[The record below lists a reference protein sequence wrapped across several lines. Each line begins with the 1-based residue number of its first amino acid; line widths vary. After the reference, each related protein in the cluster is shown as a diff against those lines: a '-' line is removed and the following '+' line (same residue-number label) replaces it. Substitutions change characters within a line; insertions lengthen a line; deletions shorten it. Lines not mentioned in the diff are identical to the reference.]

1 LNLMIDKLID
11 RPVSAHRPRRP
22 LELADPLTAEL
33 TAVRSRGAERWRV
46 LRHLLAWADVGA
58 AAVAG
63 LIALPLAGLSS
74 ELSLAFLAFVTIGWV
89 LIAFVSNL
97 YGAEDLRSWA
107 SGVQEVPRTML
118 AGLIL
123 SWPLYGAGALL
134 GSQHAVLSAAVAA
147 LGTAL
152 LSPLARAGAR
162 AYVHKREPLQQRC
175 LIVGSGIVAG
185 QLVDRLQTQRQ
196 FGLVPFGFV
205 DDEVHTQGNL
215 DLPLLGGL
223 DDLEDILRVHQVDRV
238 LIAFS
243 RASHQHLLKAI
254 RACRDRRV
262 AVDVV
267 PRLFEFLDGAR
278 ALDQVG
284 GLPLLSIG
292 APRLTRSSRLAK
304 RALDASISGIA
315 LMMLSPLFLAI
326 AIAIRLESRGPV
338 FFRQVR
344 AGRGGT
350 PFKVFK
356 FRSMYEDAEARK
368 AELEAVN
375 DADDGVMFKIHHDP
389 RITRTGRIIR
399 RYSLDELPQLI
410 NVVRGEMSLVGP
422 RPLILPETAALAE
435 TWHQR
440 RLDLRPGL
448 TGPWQVS
455 GRSDIPF
462 QDMVRFD
469 YQYVAGWSLVRDL
482 ELLLATVPAVLSG
495 RGAY

>member
-11 RPVSAHRPRRP
+11 RPSALRRPRT

-46 LRHLLAWADVGA
+46 LRHLLAWGDIGSA
-58 AAVAG
+58 AAAAT
-63 LIALPLAGLSS
+63 LALPFAAFTPALA
-74 ELSLAFLAFVTIGWV
+74 LAFVAIVACGWFV
-89 LIAFVSNL
+89 IAFVANL

-107 SGVQEVPRTML
+107 SGVQEVPRTLL
-118 AGLIL
+118 AALIL
-123 SWPLYGAGALL
+123 SWPLFAATTLL
-134 GSQHAVLSAAVAA
+134 GANHAVLTAATAA

-152 LSPLARAGAR
+152 LSPIARAAAR
-162 AYVHKREPLQQRC
+162 AYVHKKEPLQQRC
-175 LIVGSGIVAG
+175 LIVGSGMVAG
-185 QLVDRLQTQRQ
+185 QLIDRLQTQSQ

-205 DDEVHTQGNL
+205 DDEVHDRGSL
-215 DLPLLGGL
+215 ELPQLGGL
-223 DDLEDILRVHQVDRV
+223 GDLEDILRVHQVDRV
-238 LIAFS
+238 IIAFS
-243 RASHQHLLKAI
+243 RASHEQLLRAI

-292 APRLTRSSRLAK
+292 APRLTRASRLAK
-304 RALDASISGIA
+304 RALDAVVGGGA
-315 LMMLSPLFLAI
+315 LLVLSPLFAAI
-326 AIAIRLESRGPV
+326 AIAIKLESRGPV
-338 FFRQVR
+338 FFRQER
-344 AGRGGT
+344 AGRGGE
-350 PFKVFK
+350 PFEVFK
-356 FRSMYEDAEARK
+356 FRSMYQDAEARK
-368 AELEAVN
+368 AEFQAAN
-375 DADDGVMFKIHHDP
+375 DIDDGVMFKMHKDP
-389 RITRTGRIIR
+389 RVTRTGRLLR
-399 RYSLDELPQLI
+399 RYSLDELPQLF
-410 NVVRGEMSLVGP
+410 NVLAGQMSLVGP
-422 RPLILPETAALAE
+422 RPLILRETAALAE

-482 ELLLATVPAVLSG
+482 EILLATVPAVLSG

>member
-1 LNLMIDKLID
+1 MIDKLID
-11 RPVSAHRPRRP
+11 RPSTALRFRRP

-33 TAVRSRGAERWRV
+33 TALRSRGAERWRV
-46 LRHLLAWADVGA
+46 LRHLLAWADVSA
-58 AAVAG
+58 AALAG
-63 LIALPLAGLSS
+63 LAALPLTGLSS
-74 ELSLAFLAFVTIGWV
+74 PRSLGFLALVTCGWV

-107 SGVQEVPRTML
+107 SGVQEIPRTML
-118 AGLIL
+118 AALII
-123 SWPLYGAGALL
+123 SWPLFGAAAALGA
-134 GSQHAVLSAAVAA
+134 QHAVLSAAVAA
-147 LGTAL
+147 LGTGL
-152 LSPLARAGAR
+152 LSPIARAGAR
-162 AYVHKREPLQQRC
+162 AYVHKKEPLQQRC

-185 QLVDRLQTQRQ
+185 QLVDRLQSQRQ

-205 DDEVHTQGNL
+205 DDEVHDEGTL

-238 LIAFS
+238 VIAFS
-243 RASHQHLLKAI
+243 RASHQQLLKAI

-304 RALDASISGIA
+304 RALDAAISAVA
-315 LMMLSPLFLAI
+315 LLVLSPLFLAI
-326 AIAIRLESRGPV
+326 ALGIKLESRGPV
-338 FFRQVR
+338 FFRQIR
-344 AGRGGT
+344 AGRGGA
-350 PFKVFK
+350 PFEVFK
-356 FRSMYEDAEARK
+356 FRSMYHDAEARK
-368 AELEAVN
+368 ADLEAVN

-389 RITRTGRIIR
+389 RITRVGRSIR
-399 RYSLDELPQLI
+399 RFSLDELPQLI
-410 NVVRGEMSLVGP
+410 NVLRGEMALVGP

-435 TWHQR
+435 AWHQR

-482 ELLLATVPAVLSG
+482 EILLATVPAVLSG